1 MLTDT
6 AIIILQGRSQAAFG
20 KSYLDSSMNSH
31 NLDHLSTTGV

>member
-20 KSYLDSSMNSH
+20 KTYLASSVKSH
-31 NLDHLSTTGV
+31 NLDHLSTPAV